1 MSIQIPNLHTSNR
14 NKAKFDAVVRIARR
28 QDAVH
33 SGVFRVRGSFS
44 FDPATTDY
52 PACSLSIDVDLSD
65 SIKGTFVSKD
75 VQQLDTT
82 GKHTPTL
89 FASGK
94 CTLDGEDS
102 RQFRG
107 CRYWLL
113 LADNTRSPRDGAP
126 DVVSFPIFDRTGKR
140 VAYGTGPVEKGDIVI
155 QPTAE

>member
-1 MSIQIPNLHTSNR
+1 MSIPIPNLHTANR
-14 NKAKFDAVVRIARR
+14 TKAKFDAVIRLARR

-44 FDPATTDY
+44 FDPAIADY
-52 PACSLSIDVDLSD
+52 PACSLSMEVNLSD
-65 SIKGTFVSKD
+65 SAKGTFVTKD

-94 CTLDGEDS
+94 CSLDGEDA

-107 CRYWLL
+107 CRYWLR
-113 LADNTRSPRDGAP
+113 LADNTRSPKDGTP
-126 DVVSFPIFDRTGKR
+126 DVVSFLIFDRNGKR